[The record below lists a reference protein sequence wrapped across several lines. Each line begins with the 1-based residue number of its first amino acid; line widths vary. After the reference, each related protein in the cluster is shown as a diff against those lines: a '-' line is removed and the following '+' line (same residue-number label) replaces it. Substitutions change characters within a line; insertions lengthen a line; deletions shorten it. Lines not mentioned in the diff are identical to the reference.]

1 MQYVSKRTFLDSLV
15 ADRQLTTDGK
25 EWLTAALD
33 PFHDYTHQIA
43 GYPDADGSQ
52 TTVSCYQYQLDVA
65 APKNAGV
72 PIAGNWD
79 MHIYNMP
86 QCVSKGFGVFN
97 LNTVWSTQQE
107 PTVIQNNYVTGLL
120 NITTAASGT
129 VLGPTV
135 PAAAAATGF
144 TTQVLPADSVKDLCD
159 GITRVIAIGYEVT
172 NTTSA
177 LNKQGAVTVYRMPQM
192 GNDFQM
198 AVTNNAGTFKAISN
212 GVMYREPPATVAQA
226 NLLKGTRTWEA
237 AEGVYATC
245 FQNSVHNP
253 LAQLESAQILYEP
266 NSGPGPAS
274 VVRGSYFTSVGT
286 AGADNTLSGVTFDA
300 NQQVPYDTTGAFFT
314 GLSNSTTLTV
324 KLKVYV
330 ERAPTYAEPSLAV
343 LASPSAGYDVRAL
356 ELYAAI
362 INQLPVAVKVGENA
376 KGDWWKAIVSVA
388 KAVAAPAGLALNS
401 FIPGASLVGTG
412 LGLALG
418 QIDTSR
424 GKSVAKQF
432 VEKTNGSKV
441 KLVPQTMK
449 AKPKKKTIRK

>member
-1 MQYVSKRTFLDSLV
+1 MQYVTKRTFLDSLV
-15 ADRQLTTDGK
+15 TDRQLTNDGK
-25 EWLTAALD
+25 EWLTCALD

-65 APKNAGV
+65 APQNAGV

-86 QCVSKGFGVFN
+86 QCISKGFGVFSLDN
-97 LNTVWSTQQE
+97 NWAIQSE
-107 PTVIQNNYVTGLL
+107 PAVIQNNYVTGIL
-120 NITTAASGT
+120 NVTTAASGT
-129 VLGPTV
+129 PLGPTI

-144 TTQVLPADSVKDLCD
+144 TTQVLPAQNVKDLCD

-192 GNDFQM
+192 GNTFQQ
-198 AVTNNAGTFKAISN
+198 AVKNNVGDFKAISN
-212 GVMYREPPATVAQA
+212 GVMFREPPASVTQA

-266 NSGPGPAS
+266 LSGPGAAS
-274 VVRGSYFTSVGT
+274 VVRASYYTTVGP
-286 AGADNTLSGVTFDA
+286 AGAPNTLSGVTFDA

-324 KLKVYV
+324 KLRVYV

-356 ELYAAI
+356 ELYAAV

-376 KGDWWKAIVSVA
+376 KGDWWKAVVNVA

-418 QIDTSR
+418 QINT
-424 GKSVAKQF
+424 GKGRSIAKQS
-432 VEKTNGSKV
+432 VEKSNSSV
-441 KLVPQTMK
+441 KLIPQTMK
-449 AKPKKKTIRK
+449 RKPKKKNSMK